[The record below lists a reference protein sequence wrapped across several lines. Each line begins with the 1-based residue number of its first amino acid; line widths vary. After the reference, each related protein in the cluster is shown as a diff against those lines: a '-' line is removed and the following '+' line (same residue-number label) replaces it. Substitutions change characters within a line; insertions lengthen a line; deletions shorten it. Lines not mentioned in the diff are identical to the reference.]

1 MNQANNHTSQ
11 PLPERIKGLYNEF
24 PRQFWILVAG
34 MFIDRLGGALL
45 FPFFSLYLTRKFQID
60 MTQVGLIFG
69 LFAIS
74 SFIGSMVGG
83 ALTDRWGRKSIL
95 LFGLS
100 MSGLSSVLMGVID
113 VLPLFMVVTL
123 VVGILSDV
131 AGPAYQSLV
140 ADLLP
145 EEKRAQGFGILRVV
159 ANLAVVIGPLVG
171 GFLAAKSYL
180 ILFIT
185 DATTSV
191 ITAIILFFALQE
203 THRPKETGQPQESMA
218 ATFKGYFTVVRDSAF
233 VGFLIASVLMVVVYM
248 QMNTTLS
255 VYLRDYHGV
264 PEQGFGYILSLN
276 AIMVVLFQ
284 FSITRWINRYRPLI
298 IMTVG
303 SLLYAVGFA
312 MYGFVSAFALFLVA
326 MAIITV
332 GEMFVSP
339 VSQSIVARLAPEDMR
354 GRYMAV
360 YGFSW
365 LIPFA
370 IGPLLA
376 GLVMD
381 NLNPDWVWY
390 IGGVLGLAAAGG
402 YYWLELRAGHSRF
415 SSIDARLAIM
425 QNLEEGRI
433 TAEDANVKLE
443 SIKNNSWGKLA
454 SHEEINPQRNVRI
467 RVSDQLNQVVKS
479 DLVLPI
485 GLVNTVLHAG
495 GKLSVQLDR
504 YDPQELNKL
513 IAGTAQGQKPQQMIA
528 GDDCIEV
535 TVE

>member
-1 MNQANNHTSQ
+1 MSQTSG
-11 PLPERIKGLYNEF
+11 PKSRSLSERMKALYNEF
-24 PRQFWILVAG
+24 PRQFWILVVG

-60 MTQVGLIFG
+60 MTQVGVIFG

-113 VLPLFMVVTL
+113 ALPLFMVVTL

-159 ANLAVVIGPLVG
+159 ANLAVVIGPLIG

-191 ITAIILFFALQE
+191 ITAIILFFTLVE
-203 THRPKETGQPQESMA
+203 THRPKESGQPQESMA

-233 VGFLIASVLMVVVYM
+233 VGFLVASVLMVVVYM

-276 AIMVVLFQ
+276 AGMVVLFQ

-298 IMTVG
+298 IMTIG

-390 IGGVLGLAAAGG
+390 IGGVLGVVAAGG
-402 YYWLELRAGHSRF
+402 YYWLEWRAGRSRF
-415 SSIDARLAIM
+415 SSIDERLAII
-425 QNLEEGRI
+425 QDLEDSKI
-433 TAEDANVKLE
+433 TAEEANLKLE
-443 SIKNNSWGKLA
+443 MIKNSSWGKLA
-454 SHEEINPQRNVRI
+454 MHDAANSQRNVRI
-467 RVSDQLNQVVKS
+467 RVSDQLNGIVKS
-479 DLVLPI
+479 DLVLPM

-495 GKLSVQLDR
+495 GKLSAQLDQ
-504 YDPQELNKL
+504 YDSQELNKL
-513 IAGTAQGQKPQQMIA
+513 IAGTTDIQDPHHMIA
-528 GDDCIEV
+528 GDDHIEV

>member
-1 MNQANNHTSQ
+1 MSQADKGK
-11 PLPERIKGLYNEF
+11 PLPLGERIKSLYNEF

-45 FPFFSLYLTRKFQID
+45 FPFFTLYLTKKFQID

-74 SFIGSMVGG
+74 SFIGSMIGG

-113 VLPLFMVVTL
+113 VLPLFMIVTL

-145 EEKRAQGFGILRVV
+145 EEKRAQGFGIIRVV
-159 ANLAVVIGPLVG
+159 ANLAVTIGPLIG
-171 GFLAAKSYL
+171 GFLASRSYL

-185 DATTSV
+185 DAVTSL
-191 ITAIILFFALQE
+191 ITAAILFYKIQE
-203 THRPKETGQPQESMA
+203 THHPKETGQPQESMA
-218 ATFKGYFTVVRDSAF
+218 ATFKGYFTVVKDNAF
-233 VGFLIASVLMVVVYM
+233 VGFLIASVLMVLVYM
-248 QMNTTLS
+248 QMNTTLA

-276 AIMVVLFQ
+276 AVMVVLFQ

-303 SLLYAVGFA
+303 SLFYAVGFA
-312 MYGFVSAFALFLVA
+312 MYGFVNAFVLFLLA
-326 MAIITV
+326 MVIITI

-381 NLNPDWVWY
+381 NLNPNYVWY
-390 IGGVLGLAAAGG
+390 IGGVLGIAAAGV
-402 YYWLELRAGHSRF
+402 YYWLEWRAGHSRF
-415 SSIDARLAIM
+415 SSIEDRLSII
-425 QNLEEGRI
+425 QDLEEGNL
-433 TAEDANVKLE
+433 TAEEASVKLDKIQQ
-443 SIKNNSWGKLA
+443 SSWGKLA
-454 SHEEINPQRNVRI
+454 SHDSAASQKYLRI
-467 RVSDQLNQVVKS
+467 RVSDNLNRMVKS
-479 DLVLPI
+479 DLVIPM
-485 GLVNTVLHAG
+485 GLVNTVLDSG
-495 GKLSVQLDR
+495 GRFSATLDQYDHQQLND
-504 YDPQELNKL
+504 L
-513 IAGTAQGQKPQQMIA
+513 ITGTTGGSSLHHMDT
-528 GDDCIEV
+528 GDDTIEI
-535 TVE
+535 TIE